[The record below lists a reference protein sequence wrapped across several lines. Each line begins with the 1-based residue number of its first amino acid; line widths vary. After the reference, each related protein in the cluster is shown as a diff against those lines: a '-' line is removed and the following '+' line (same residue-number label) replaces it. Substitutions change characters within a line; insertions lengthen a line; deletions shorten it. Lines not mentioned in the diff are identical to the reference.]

1 MEHTEAVQLKAAER
15 YVLGELT
22 GDLRAQ
28 YEDHYFG
35 CEACAAELKLA
46 AMFAANTRAALE
58 TEGATAGLPVPVV
71 AARKPAS
78 GGWLGALLRPSF
90 AIPVFALLL
99 LFAGYQNLI
108 VIPHLKLAAPSGT
121 PQTLASYSLITA
133 GSRGGEP
140 LAITAPANKPF
151 SLYIDIPP
159 EQQFPQYVC
168 EVVNASG
175 AIEYS
180 LNISAQEAQNS
191 VQLLMPPATLKPGSY
206 TLLVRGLSAA
216 ESAASNA
223 AEVAR
228 YPFTLAYSK

>member
-35 CEACAAELKLA
+35 CAECAADLKLA
-46 AMFAANTRAALE
+46 AMFAANTRAELE
-58 TEGATAGLPVPVV
+58 AEVATARLAAPAV
-71 AARKPAS
+71 AARKSAGS
-78 GGWLGALLRPSF
+78 GWFAGFLRPSF
-90 AIPVFALLL
+90 AVPVFALLL

-108 VIPHLKLAAPSGT
+108 VIPHLKSAAPSAA
-121 PQTLASYSLITA
+121 PQTLPSYSLITA

-140 LAITAPANKPF
+140 LTITVSANKPF

-159 EQQFPQYVC
+159 EKKFSQYIC

-180 LNISAQEAQNS
+180 LNISGQEAQNS
-191 VQLLMPPATLKPGSY
+191 VQLLMPPATLKPGNY
-206 TLLVRGLSAA
+206 ALVVRGLATLEA
-216 ESAASNA
+216 AASSA
-223 AEVAR
+223 TEVAR

>member
-1 MEHTEAVQLKAAER
+1 MEHTEAIQLKAAER

-35 CEACAAELKLA
+35 CAECADDLKLA
-46 AMFAANTRAALE
+46 AMFAENTRAELE
-58 TEGATAGLPVPVV
+58 SEAATVRLAAPAA
-71 AARKPAS
+71 AARKPAG
-78 GGWLGALLRPSF
+78 GGWFAGFLRPSF
-90 AIPVFALLL
+90 TVPVFALLL

-108 VIPHLKLAAPSGT
+108 VIPHLKSAAPSAA
-121 PQTLASYSLITA
+121 PQTLPSYSLITA

-140 LAITAPANKPF
+140 LTITVPPNKPF
-151 SLYIDIPP
+151 SLYIDVPP
-159 EQQFPQYVC
+159 EKQFPQYVC

-180 LNISAQEAQNS
+180 LNISGQEAQNS
-191 VQLLMPPATLKPGSY
+191 VQLLMPPATLKPGRY
-206 TLLVRGLSAA
+206 TLVVRGLSTA
-216 ESAASNA
+216 ESAASGGT
-223 AEVAR
+223 ELAR

>member
-15 YVLGELT
+15 YVLGELA

-35 CEACAAELKLA
+35 CARCAEDLKLA
-46 AMFAANTRAALE
+46 AMFAESTRAVLE
-58 TEGATAGLPVPVV
+58 AEAATESFASQVT

-78 GGWLGALLRPSF
+78 GGWFGAFLRPSF
-90 AIPVFALLL
+90 AVPVFALLL

-108 VIPHLKLAAPSGT
+108 VIPHLKSAAPAGA
-121 PQTLASYSLITA
+121 PQTLPSYSLITA
-133 GSRGGEP
+133 DSRGGEP
-140 LAITAPANKPF
+140 LTITVPANKPF

-159 EQQFPQYVC
+159 EKQFPQYVC

-175 AIEYS
+175 AREYS
-180 LNISAQEAQNS
+180 LNISGQEAQNS
-191 VQLLMPPATLKPGSY
+191 VQLLMPPATLKSGNY
-206 TLLVRGLSAA
+206 ALVVHGLATP
-216 ESAASNA
+216 ESAASNGT
-223 AEVAR
+223 ELAR

>member
-1 MEHTEAVQLKAAER
+1 MEHSEAVQLKAAER

-35 CEACAAELKLA
+35 CVECAQDLRLA
-46 AMFAANTRAALE
+46 AMFAANTRAELE
-58 TEGATAGLPVPVV
+58 AEAATAGLAAPAV
-71 AARKPAS
+71 AVRKPAS
-78 GGWLGALLRPSF
+78 SGWITGFLRPSF
-90 AIPVFALLL
+90 AVPVFALLL

-108 VIPHLKLAAPSGT
+108 VIAHLKSASPSAA
-121 PQTLASYSLITA
+121 PQTLPSYSLITA

-140 LAITAPANKPF
+140 LAVTVPANKPF

-159 EQQFPQYVC
+159 ARQFPQYVC

-180 LNISAQEAQNS
+180 LNISGQEAQNS
-191 VQLLMPPATLKPGSY
+191 VQLLMPPATLKSGNY
-206 TLLVRGLSAA
+206 TLVVRGLATPQSAA
-216 ESAASNA
+216 GSGTEL
-223 AEVAR
+223 AR
-228 YPFTLAYSK
+228 YPFTLSFSK

>member
-35 CEACAAELKLA
+35 CAECAESLKLA
-46 AMFAANTRAALE
+46 AMFAENTRAVLE
-58 TEGATAGLPVPVV
+58 SEAATARLATPVV
-71 AARKPAS
+71 AARKPTG
-78 GGWLGALLRPSF
+78 GGWLAAFLRPSF

-99 LFAGYQNLI
+99 LFAGYQSLI
-108 VIPHLKLAAPSGT
+108 VIPHLKLAAPSAA
-121 PQTLASYSLITA
+121 PQALASYSLITA
-133 GSRGGEP
+133 DSRGGEP
-140 LAITAPANKPF
+140 PAITVPANKPF

-159 EQQFPQYVC
+159 EKQFPQYVC

-180 LNISAQEAQNS
+180 VNISGQEAQNS
-191 VQLLMPPATLKPGSY
+191 VQLLMPPATLKAGNY
-206 TLLVRGLSAA
+206 TLVVRGLGTPEAA
-216 ESAASNA
+216 AGSGT
-223 AEVAR
+223 EVAR
-228 YPFTLAYSK
+228 YPFTLTHSR

>member
-35 CEACAAELKLA
+35 CAECAEDLKLA
-46 AMFAANTRAALE
+46 AMFAENTRAELESEAARARFAVPAL
-58 TEGATAGLPVPVV
+58 
-71 AARKPAS
+71 AARKAAGS
-78 GGWLGALLRPSF
+78 GWFAALLRPSF
-90 AIPVFALLL
+90 AVPVFALLL

-108 VIPHLKLAAPSGT
+108 VIPHLKSAAPSAT
-121 PQTLASYSLITA
+121 PQTLPSYSLITA
-133 GSRGGEP
+133 DSRGGEP
-140 LAITAPANKPF
+140 LTITVPGNKPF

-159 EQQFPQYVC
+159 EKQFPQYVC

-180 LNISAQEAQNS
+180 LNISGQEAQNS
-191 VQLLMPPATLKPGSY
+191 VQLLMPPATLKPGNH
-206 TLLVRGLSAA
+206 TLVVRGLSAA
-216 ESAASNA
+216 ESAASSGS
-223 AEVAR
+223 EVAR
-228 YPFTLAYSK
+228 YPFTLAFSK

>member
-35 CEACAAELKLA
+35 CAECAESLKLA
-46 AMFAANTRAALE
+46 AMFAENTRAVLE
-58 TEGATAGLPVPVV
+58 AEAAAESLAAPVI

-78 GGWLGALLRPSF
+78 GGWFGAFLRPSF
-90 AIPVFALLL
+90 AVPVFALLL

-108 VIPHLKLAAPSGT
+108 VIPHLKSAAPAGA
-121 PQTLASYSLITA
+121 PQTLPSYSLITA
-133 GSRGGEP
+133 DSRGGEP
-140 LAITAPANKPF
+140 PAITVAANKPF

-159 EQQFPQYVC
+159 EKQFPQYVC
-168 EVVNASG
+168 EVVNAFG
-175 AIEYS
+175 ATEYS
-180 LNISAQEAQNS
+180 LNISGQEAQNS

-206 TLLVRGLSAA
+206 TLVVRGLATPQSAA
-216 ESAASNA
+216 GSG